1 MEGTRSEA
9 SEGRERLEAG
19 REARAAFLRCK
30 KGKAPQEL
38 REPYC
43 QAGQSW
49 GKRVYISASPTDCH
63 FQPICSHCYRA
74 ARSRQCCLMAC
85 GKQEARKE
93 PQPHARVSKGRKCE
107 WQLHCW
113 HLPWEK
119 KNKKG
124 SPSYL
129 CHIDVLQA
137 HQHHSGLHCNSAEPQ
152 LLRSF
157 FAGKHPSAG
166 ISHQQ
171 QNKPLILQKK
181 SPYTD
186 RSAK

>member
-119 KNKKG
+119 KIKKAVPPTCAILMSCRLTSTTPG
-124 SPSYL
+124 CTVTALSPSYSGVSL
-129 CHIDVLQA
+129 QGNIPVLA
-137 HQHHSGLHCNSAEPQ
+137 SVTS
-152 LLRSF
+152 
-157 FAGKHPSAG
+157 
-166 ISHQQ
+166 
-171 QNKPLILQKK
+171 NKT
-181 SPYTD
+181 SP
-186 RSAK
+186 